1 MLAPALALVFLA
13 LLVFVLSNWLR
24 QSTGLPQGRVVF
36 SDTGAWR
43 RNEQSLFSKRYRVV
57 GKPDYLIKDGDGNRG
72 EFVPVEV
79 KSSPAPNQPRPGHI
93 LQLAT
98 YCLLVEET
106 YGVRPRYGII
116 QYADKQ
122 FAIDYTPE
130 LERELLRVVGA
141 MREDLHK
148 QDAHRNH
155 NDARRCATCGVQEA
169 CEERLT
175 R

>member
-1 MLAPALALVFLA
+1 MLAAALALVFLA
-13 LLVFVLSNWLR
+13 ILVIVLSNWLR
-24 QSTGLPQGRVVF
+24 RSTGLPQGRVVF

-43 RNEQSLFSKRYRVV
+43 RNEQSLFSKQHRVV
-57 GKPDYLIKDGDGNRG
+57 GKPDYLIEDHG

-106 YGVRPRYGII
+106 YGARPRYGII

-130 LERELLRVVGA
+130 LERELLRVIGV
-141 MREDLHK
+141 MRDDLDK
-148 QDAHRNH
+148 QNAHRNH
-155 NDARRCATCGVQEA
+155 NDARRCATCGVRDE
-169 CEERLT
+169 CEERMT
-175 R
+175 IQG